1 MTNSRFD
8 LHRRSVLKGAA
19 AATALLAAPGA
30 LRAQAGPIR
39 LGTLTPLTGAGGSY
53 GPLMRDAVAGV
64 VKEVNA
70 MGGVLGRRIELVSE
84 DDQTSPEA
92 GVRAARKLIDVD
104 KVSAII
110 GTWASSV
117 TTAVAPLC
125 WESKTA
131 LFTVS
136 GADSITELPHQGFI
150 FRTQP
155 NAKLQIRHAANFMLG
170 EGAQRM
176 AFIGPQTPFA
186 QPSIDI
192 MTDEAKKRGRG
203 MDSLIYEGD
212 KTSYRSEV
220 DRILRGN
227 PDWLLLGGYTPDTM
241 VLLRDIFRAGFKG
254 KMLGFAY
261 SVNAKLLAELPK
273 DVTEGV
279 YTFQPTPA
287 IGSAALGRLLKMVN
301 KAEVDP
307 YTAQTYDH
315 ANLAILAMAKAKA
328 TTGQAIRD
336 SVRAIAQGGGKAVDN
351 APDGLKAI
359 AAGEKI
365 DYSGASGPCDFLPS
379 GDITGT
385 KFRYERV
392 KDGKFVFVKAA

>member
-1 MTNSRFD
+1 
-8 LHRRSVLKGAA
+8 
-19 AATALLAAPGA
+19 
-30 LRAQAGPIR
+30 
-39 LGTLTPLTGAGGSY
+39 
-53 GPLMRDAVAGV
+53 MRDAVAGV
-64 VKEVNA
+64 IKEANA
-70 MGGVLGRRIELVSE
+70 AGGVMGRQIELVSE
-84 DDQTSPEA
+84 DDQTNPES

-155 NAKLQIRHAANFMLG
+155 NSKLQVCNAAGFMLD
-170 EGAQRM
+170 EGGQRL

-186 QPSIDI
+186 QSSIDI
-192 MTDEAKKRGRG
+192 LTEEAKKRGKA
-203 MDSLIYEGD
+203 MDSLIYEND

-220 DRILRGN
+220 DRIMRGN

-241 VLLRDIFRAGFKG
+241 VLLRDVYRAGYKG

-261 SVNAKLLAELPK
+261 AVNAKLVGELPK
-273 DVTEGV
+273 EVSEGV

-287 IGSAALGRLLKMVN
+287 IGSAAHERLLKMVG

-307 YTAQTYDH
+307 YTAQTHDH

-328 TTGQAIRD
+328 ASGQAIRD
-336 SVRAIAQGGGKAVDN
+336 TVRDISQGGGKAVDN
-351 APDGLKAI
+351 VADGLKAI
-359 AAGEKI
+359 AAGERI
-365 DYSGASGPCDFLPS
+365 DFSGASGACDFLPS
-379 GDITGT
+379 GDISGT
-385 KFRYERV
+385 RFRFELV
-392 KDGKFVFVKAA
+392 KDGKFDFVKNA